1 MEYNK
6 GVWRTVRG
14 RKIYIREGQ
23 SLQEAMVESWK
34 FSPGRH
40 STLWLEKQ
48 EYAHVI
54 SELNTYFTS
63 FKDKK
68 IATKE
73 IGNYLYIFENY
84 GFDDYNIFD
93 KILIDFANDN
103 EDVSVYSQKGEW

>member
-48 EYAHVI
+48 EYAHVM

-63 FKDKK
+63 FQDKD
-68 IATKE
+68 IHAWAVGDY
-73 IGNYLYIFENY
+73 IYIFENH
-84 GFDDYNIFD
+84 GFDNYNIFD
-93 KILIDFANDN
+93 KLAINAGD
-103 EDVSVYSQKGEW
+103 EDVTDFCNKKGAW